1 MDSLICG
8 DDEIPKGQGRSH
20 IEVLNFRCIFS
31 WGHSDSFSLQRFLAM
46 AIFLFYKV
54 FEYKT
59 YILATQLII
68 SKTLVG
74 LGREDLFE
82 SAQKSIMSSHTVSR
96 HEQFKD
102 QGKEGYVSLKKVPG
116 TL

>member
-1 MDSLICG
+1 MGKKPLENVYRNGFSVGSLPAYIGEKNVKNVYRNGFSVSSPKGPNIMDSLICG

-59 YILATQLII
+59 YILAT
-68 SKTLVG
+68 
-74 LGREDLFE
+74 
-82 SAQKSIMSSHTVSR
+82 
-96 HEQFKD
+96 
-102 QGKEGYVSLKKVPG
+102 
-116 TL
+116 